1 MTPPSSVPGHIQ
13 VTETLLRLYV
23 FLAQHLDRC
32 RDEASRRAF
41 PEEEL
46 QAHLAST
53 RARLMELLSVNGVV
67 KGKVEQEC
75 DRILSLGAAGMRGG
89 GQDAATIE
97 EMQRERATLQNKALV
112 LSDLLAVFR
121 AT

>member
-1 MTPPSSVPGHIQ
+1 MTAASTAPGHIEL
-13 VTETLLRLYV
+13 TETLLRLYV
-23 FLAQHLDRC
+23 FLTQHLDRC

-46 QAHLAST
+46 QKHLATT
-53 RARLMELLSVNGVV
+53 RAKLGELLAVNRVV

-75 DRILSLGAAGMRGG
+75 ERILALGAACMKSG
-89 GQDAATIE
+89 GQDAATTE
-97 EMQRERATLQNKALV
+97 LLQRERAVMQNKTIA

-121 AT
+121 AV

>member
-1 MTPPSSVPGHIQ
+1 MTAAHAQPGHIEI
-13 VTETLLRLYV
+13 TETLLRLYV
-23 FLAQHLDRC
+23 FLSQHLDRC

-46 QAHLAST
+46 QAHLAAT
-53 RARLMELLSVNGVV
+53 RSKLMELLAVNRVV

-75 DRILSLGAAGMRGG
+75 ERVLALGAACMKSGG
-89 GQDAATIE
+89 KDAAALE
-97 EMQRERATLQNKALV
+97 QLQRERAVMQNKTVA

-121 AT
+121 AV

>member
-1 MTPPSSVPGHIQ
+1 MAPPSSVPGYIE

-23 FLAQHLDRC
+23 FLTQHLDRC

-53 RARLMELLSVNGVV
+53 RARLMELLAVNGVV

-75 DRILSLGAAGMRGG
+75 GRILALGAACMRGG
-89 GQDAATIE
+89 GQDAATVG
-97 EMQRERATLQNKALV
+97 EMQRERAILQHKALV

-121 AT
+121 AS